1 MLGGTIAARSLGD
14 AGKRALPT
22 EQLGARP
29 EGVRVEAA
37 ASPVRAAPAAIATK
51 P

>member
-22 EQLGARP
+22 EQTGARP
-29 EGVRVEAA
+29 EGVRPDEAEA
-37 ASPVRAAPAAIATK
+37 PVRGTETAWARK

>member
-14 AGKRALPT
+14 AGKRTLAT

-29 EGVRVEAA
+29 EGVRPDAA
-37 ASPVRAAPAAIATK
+37 ASAVGAPPPAWARK